1 MVKWIGPFPVEKDP
15 PILGHKN
22 ARGLIRRRWAL
33 VAMKLAK
40 PRLRRLRLVISG
52 DKFWKSI
59 WAWNMV
65 VMNSY
70 YPQFVSVFAGKMM
83 TTPRISDIEFFV
95 GPRSV
100 FFVASI

>member
-1 MVKWIGPFPVEKDP
+1 
-15 PILGHKN
+15 
-22 ARGLIRRRWAL
+22 
-33 VAMKLAK
+33 
-40 PRLRRLRLVISG
+40 
-52 DKFWKSI
+52 
-59 WAWNMV
+59 MV

-70 YPQFVSVFAGKMM
+70 DPQFVSVFAGKMM